1 MRYCAATAVPF
12 NELRE
17 CTVATYLTR
26 LSSRYTVFPS
36 SPKTNR
42 REFCTLMRPSDHT
55 AKCYVLLD
63 WWKNGN
69 LKVCLIYRE
78 LLLLGI

>member
-26 LSSRYTVFPS
+26 LSSRYT
-36 SPKTNR
+36 
-42 REFCTLMRPSDHT
+42 